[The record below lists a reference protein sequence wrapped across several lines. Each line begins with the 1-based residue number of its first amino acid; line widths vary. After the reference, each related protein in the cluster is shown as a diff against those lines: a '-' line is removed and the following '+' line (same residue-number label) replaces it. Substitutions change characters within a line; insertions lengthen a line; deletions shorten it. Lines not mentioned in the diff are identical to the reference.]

1 MTIDFV
7 FSQVN
12 FIAMMSK
19 CSFVFEYLG
28 AVRKVASERFD
39 GFLILKRFG
48 GKILFELMEK
58 YE

>member
-1 MTIDFV
+1 
-7 FSQVN
+7 
-12 FIAMMSK
+12 MSK